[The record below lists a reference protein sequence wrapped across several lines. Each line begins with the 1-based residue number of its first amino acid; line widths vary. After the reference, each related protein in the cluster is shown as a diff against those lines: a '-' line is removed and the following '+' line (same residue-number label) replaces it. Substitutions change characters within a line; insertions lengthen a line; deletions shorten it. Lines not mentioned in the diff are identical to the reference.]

1 MSFSLGQLRAFL
13 QGEIDTIDLKEAL
26 ERVEQDCIYRA
37 LSKCNDNRT
46 RAGKMIN
53 VGRTTLIERLKK
65 WESPKDSLESFA
77 TLTHQE
83 SPNKESSI

>member
-13 QGEIDTIDLKEAL
+13 QGEIDTIDLKQTL

-37 LSKCNDNRT
+37 LAKCNDNRT
-46 RAGKMIN
+46 QAGKMLN

-65 WESPKDSLESFA
+65 WESPSVVVPAKTED
-77 TLTHQE
+77 T
-83 SPNKESSI
+83 K